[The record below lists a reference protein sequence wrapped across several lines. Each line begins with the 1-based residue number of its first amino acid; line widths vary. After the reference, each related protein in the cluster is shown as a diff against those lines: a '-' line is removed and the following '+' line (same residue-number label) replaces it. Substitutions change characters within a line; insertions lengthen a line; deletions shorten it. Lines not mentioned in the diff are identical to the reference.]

1 MSIPDEIAQVLGV
14 QGLGNAASVLSRPA
28 EEFGNDV
35 GIIYKISV
43 RICLLPLNCIKNAI
57 LL

>member
-1 MSIPDEIAQVLGV
+1 MPGYVSIALKMSIPDEIAQVLGV

-35 GIIYKISV
+35 SGYARV
-43 RICLLPLNCIKNAI
+43 Y
-57 LL
+57 